1 MKNWCRYKLK
11 LKTLKICQDTV
22 RTISFKSKLAFFTR
36 LRPFTFF
43 KSMSNTMYN
52 KHTSIERETSH
63 ISVDVYEY
71 IHVFTYIILMIP
83 HHQP

>member
-1 MKNWCRYKLK
+1 MSRYGKNHRFQI
-11 LKTLKICQDTV
+11 KTGIFYSTS
-22 RTISFKSKLAFFTR
+22 TIYL
-36 LRPFTFF
+36 LQINVEI
-43 KSMSNTMYN
+43 NTIYN